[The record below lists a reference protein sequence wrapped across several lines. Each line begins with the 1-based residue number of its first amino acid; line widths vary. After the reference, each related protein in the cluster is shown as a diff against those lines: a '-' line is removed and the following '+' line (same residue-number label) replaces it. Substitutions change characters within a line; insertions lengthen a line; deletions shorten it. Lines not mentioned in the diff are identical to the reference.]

1 MLLEIGASH
10 GIIVEEQTLF
20 PEDLYAADEVF
31 ISSTNRNL
39 IGVGEIEGHDIAVPS
54 GPVLQK
60 LEKAFSEYVREYVEA
75 RAAAHSRS

>member
-1 MLLEIGASH
+1 M
-10 GIIVEEQTLF
+10 VEEQTLF

-39 IGVGEIEGHDIAVPS
+39 IGVGEIEGHDIAIGS